1 MNMVKSAVAIFLFGI
16 MSVTYVNAAQYNVT
30 SDQDNMT
37 IIGTQGAGYDLDGIA
52 HAAVNADTL
61 SKQNLDTNNIQQG
74 VIMQNKADITGLNGK
89 IDGVNSSLSQS
100 IVDESTARGSA
111 DAALGAQI
119 QSNSN
124 AISTIQK
131 QAASGA
137 FNGKDGADGAKG
149 DKGDTGATGLQGV
162 AGVNGKDGKDGANG
176 KDGVTT
182 TVTKLQVDT
191 ATKAKVDTNAAAI
204 TSTATQSARVAQ
216 DLKDAKSFFSQQQAS
231 NNAKFQS
238 LQDEMD
244 GNKKEA
250 RSGAASAIAIASM
263 PQVERGQ
270 NIMFSAGVGSFKN
283 EQALSIGASFHAG
296 AATVKTGVSSS
307 TNNDFAMG
315 AGIGIGF

>member
-1 MNMVKSAVAIFLFGI
+1 MNMVKSAVAICLFSI
-16 MSVTYVNAAQYNVT
+16 MSATYVNAAQYNVT

-61 SKQNLDTNNIQQG
+61 SKQNLDTNNTQQG

-89 IDGVNSSLSQS
+89 IDGVNNSLSQS

-137 FNGKDGADGAKG
+137 FNGKDGAKG

-162 AGVNGKDGKDGANG
+162 AGANGKDGKDGANG

-204 TSTATQSARVAQ
+204 ASTATQSASVAQ

-238 LQDEMD
+238 LQDEVD